1 MVCSNVKQTD
11 NLTPS
16 FFEYSEQRT
25 HTLSNTPK
33 MADLYYLDYQ
43 RVTRSP
49 FLKAREMA
57 ILTLKVRLTC
67 VVSVVHLR
75 GKTYA
80 FTKKCTTLTSQPVFF
95 CQITAIFL
103 PFNRF

>member
-16 FFEYSEQRT
+16 FFEYSEQRPI
-25 HTLSNTPK
+25 TLSNTPK
-33 MADLYYLDYQ
+33 MAKLHYVDYQ
-43 RVTRSP
+43 HVIRSS
-49 FLKAREMA
+49 FLKSQKMPIFA
-57 ILTLKVRLTC
+57 LKVRLTC

-80 FTKKCTTLTSQPVFF
+80 FTL
-95 CQITAIFL
+95 
-103 PFNRF
+103 

>member
-1 MVCSNVKQTD
+1 MLVVCSNVKQTD

-16 FFEYSEQRT
+16 FFDYSERRPI
-25 HTLSNTPK
+25 TLSNTPK

-43 RVTRSP
+43 YVIKSL
-49 FLKAREMA
+49 FFKAQKMA
-57 ILTLKVRLTC
+57 ILALKVRLTC

-80 FTKKCTTLTSQPVFF
+80 FTKKYTTLTNQPVFF
-95 CQITAIFL
+95 
-103 PFNRF
+103 

>member
-1 MVCSNVKQTD
+1 MVESHYV
-11 NLTPS
+11 
-16 FFEYSEQRT
+16 
-25 HTLSNTPK
+25 
-33 MADLYYLDYQ
+33 DYQ
-43 RVTRSP
+43 HVVRSS
-49 FLKAREMA
+49 FLKSQKIPIFA
-57 ILTLKVRLTC
+57 LKVRLTC

-80 FTKKCTTLTSQPVFF
+80 FTKKCTTLTNQPVFF